1 MESGRYDKP
10 RFCRNSDPYRRTVSA
25 TELPLT
31 RSSIGATEVA
41 RVQAGPRTI
50 ARVRLLPAKALSGG
64 ANAFIPSL
72 LEKGLNDPAF
82 FKECGTR

>member
-1 MESGRYDKP
+1 MT
-10 RFCRNSDPYRRTVSA
+10 RTA
-25 TELPLT
+25 ARCLPPSFPL
-31 RSSIGATEVA
+31 REVLLGSTEVA

-64 ANAFIPSL
+64 ADAFIPSL

-82 FKECGTR
+82 LKNAAQDDHTCPGVGRFL